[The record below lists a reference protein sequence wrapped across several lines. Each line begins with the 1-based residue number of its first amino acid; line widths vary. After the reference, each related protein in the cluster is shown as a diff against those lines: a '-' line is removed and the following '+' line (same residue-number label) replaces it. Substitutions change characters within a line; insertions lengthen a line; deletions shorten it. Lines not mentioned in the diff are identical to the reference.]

1 MITIIIMI
9 IIIIITIIR
18 VLTGMVQLCLALLC
32 CSWPCVSPLPGRCL
46 VKLGRQRSHRA
57 ILW

>member
-1 MITIIIMI
+1 MI
-9 IIIIITIIR
+9 IIILNIMMIR

-57 ILW
+57 SLW

>member
-1 MITIIIMI
+1 M
-9 IIIIITIIR
+9 ITIIR

-32 CSWPCVSPLPGRCL
+32 CSWLCVSPLPGRCL

>member
-1 MITIIIMI
+1 MIIIILIIMI
-9 IIIIITIIR
+9 IIITIIT

-46 VKLGRQRSHRA
+46 LKLGRQRSHRA
-57 ILW
+57 SLW